1 MTLDYKH
8 KIEVRNIIEGIRE
21 LSLDQLDLFYNLL
34 ASNEKDLASRIMF
47 NLGCALQNTE
57 EKRIS
62 QHNKRE
68 GERIKKEL
76 KHG

>member
-21 LSLDQLDLFYNLL
+21 LNLDQLDLFYNLL

-47 NLGCALQNTE
+47 NLSCALQNTE